1 LPDDDTNSPGLLLFT
16 VSGHD
21 ALRVSAKDESRE
33 EQDMNA
39 KKLALF
45 GGSAVI
51 VAGGL
56 LYALGVYPPA
66 SGRAGQGAI
75 GQRQVYRAEQPADAS
90 VTPGAAPVA
99 MEATAQELKNHP
111 APKLQNGQ
119 IFQLNTGQLYQMN
132 NGQMLQMKN
141 GQMLQMKNGQMLQLQ
156 NGQFY
161 LMKNGQMLALRN
173 GQMYQLSTGQML
185 QMNNGQ
191 MLALRNGQMLALRNG
206 QMLALSNGQLLA
218 MKNGQMLALNNGQI
232 QAMMKQPPLLMEQ
245 RRTFSGDPP

>member
-99 MEATAQELKNHP
+99 MEATAEQLKNQP
-111 APKLQNGQ
+111 TLQNGQ
-119 IFQLNTGQLYQMN
+119 IFQLNTGQLYQLN
-132 NGQMLQMKN
+132 NGQLLQMKN
-141 GQMLQMKNGQMLQLQ
+141 GQMLALRNGQMLQLQ

-161 LMKNGQMLALRN
+161 LMRNGQMLALRN

-185 QMNNGQ
+185 QMRNGQ

-206 QMLALSNGQLLA
+206 QMLALRNGQLLA
-218 MKNGQMLALNNGQI
+218 MKNGQMLALNTGQI
-232 QAMMKQPPLLMEQ
+232 QAMMKQ
-245 RRTFSGDPP
+245 R

>member
-66 SGRAGQGAI
+66 SSRAGQGAI

-99 MEATAQELKNHP
+99 MEATAEQLKNQP
-111 APKLQNGQ
+111 TLQNGQ
-119 IFQLNTGQLYQMN
+119 IFQLNTGQLYQLN
-132 NGQMLQMKN
+132 NGQLLQMKN
-141 GQMLQMKNGQMLQLQ
+141 GQMLALRNGQMLQLQ

-161 LMKNGQMLALRN
+161 LMRNGQMLALRN

-185 QMNNGQ
+185 QMRNGQ

-206 QMLALSNGQLLA
+206 QMLALRNGQLLA
-218 MKNGQMLALNNGQI
+218 MKNGQMLALNTGQI
-232 QAMMKQPPLLMEQ
+232 QAMMKQ
-245 RRTFSGDPP
+245 R